1 MSSSISQLIYLI
13 GLIIQKRRTRWVF
26 LVSSVLY
33 LLLYLFAIG
42 DLGFY
47 GWQNEFA
54 VQTSSQPFPMLF
66 KQISPFYFEA
76 IALVKVPL
84 MSYLFSPLN
93 LLFAIVLAVLVGLNI
108 ALSYIAIVQPKVCY
122 GNPTLGVF
130 SSLPALIAGSA
141 CCGPIIL
148 LVLGI
153 QASAFL
159 IALFGVLVPIAIM
172 LLLGTLVLNGRRTNV
187 HYLREL

>member
-1 MSSSISQLIYLI
+1 MQFIV
-13 GLIIQKRRTRWVF
+13 QKRRTRRVF
-26 LVSSVLY
+26 LVSSALY

-42 DLGFY
+42 DLGFHR
-47 GWQNEFA
+47 WQNDFA
-54 VQTSSQPFPMLF
+54 VRTSSQPFAILF

-76 IALVKVPL
+76 IAMVKLPF
-84 MSYLFSPLN
+84 MTYLFSPVN
-93 LLFAIVLAVLVGLNI
+93 LLFAVVLAVLVGLNI

-122 GNPTLGVF
+122 GNPTLGFF

-153 QASAFL
+153 QASASL

-172 LLLGTLVLNGRRTNV
+172 LLLGTLVLNGRRTNM

>member
-1 MSSSISQLIYLI
+1 MITSNRVGWHNLTLPEISALA
-13 GLIIQKRRTRWVF
+13 T
-26 LVSSVLY
+26 
-33 LLLYLFAIG
+33 LLNCYP
-42 DLGFY
+42 
-47 GWQNEFA
+47 E
-54 VQTSSQPFPMLF
+54 
-66 KQISPFYFEA
+66 
-76 IALVKVPL
+76 
-84 MSYLFSPLN
+84 LN
-93 LLFAIVLAVLVGLNI
+93 QALNI

-153 QASAFL
+153 QASVSL